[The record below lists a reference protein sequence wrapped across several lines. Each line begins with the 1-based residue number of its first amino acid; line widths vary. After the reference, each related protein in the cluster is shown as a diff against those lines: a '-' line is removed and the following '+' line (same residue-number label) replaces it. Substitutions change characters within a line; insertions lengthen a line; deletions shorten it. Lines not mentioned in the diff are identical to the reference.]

1 MQTFWLDSHYI
12 LFISVLPWSLSCQRS
27 CTPSLRTSWTGM
39 SPRGN
44 ARRKRKRRGTVST
57 RRSLTKRWRPQRSLC
72 SPLKLS
78 YCQRRYWKNDLH
90 QKLGHVCLLLLV
102 SPRLNPT
109 INPPLSFPFLSFGV
123 FVFYLNCVSVA
134 LLECFIVLLCSSF
147 LFSLKIFCWCFC
159 LCLGYKEGRK
169 LMLLNCYYWPV
180 QQTSCWFLNHT
191 FSE

>member
-1 MQTFWLDSHYI
+1 MKQTFWLDSHYI

-109 INPPLSFPFLSFGV
+109 INPPLSFPFLWCFCFLLELCICCSAGM
-123 FVFYLNCVSVA
+123 FYCLA
-134 LLECFIVLLCSSF
+134 LLLFSF
-147 LFSLKIFCWCFC
+147 LFEDFLLMFLLMFG
-159 LCLGYKEGRK
+159 LQGRK
-169 LMLLNCYYWPV
+169 EADAPKLLLL
-180 QQTSCWFLNHT
+180 TSSANLLLIP
-191 FSE
+191 